1 MKYDLIMLIITSSDV
16 PIYEEFKNIISMYH
30 SKYTDR
36 VRHFYVEFKPD
47 IQEDVLE
54 NGEYIYIKGN
64 ETFKPGIYEKTMA
77 AIRHVNSKYDY
88 KHIIRT
94 NVSSFWNLEN
104 TLEYQKQLPIKDF
117 AGGILNGHSLIDIG
131 TIAFITGTGIFI
143 TKDIA
148 EKISNIKLQNDIE
161 CYDTVSNSTR
171 FCSISQIFN
180 DDVSFSII
188 LQMIGYEIH
197 HIGHDKWK
205 LCINDSDSID
215 DFEYNEF
222 YYRVKNNDRNIDV
235 ILFNKLY
242 EKIYR

>member
-1 MKYDLIMLIITSSDV
+1 MKYDLIMLILTSSDV
-16 PIYEEFKNIISMYH
+16 PIYEEFKKTISMYH
-30 SKYTDR
+30 ARCTDR
-36 VRHFYVEFKPD
+36 VKHFYVEFKPD

-54 NGEYIYIKGN
+54 NGEFIYIKGN
-64 ETFKPGIYEKTMA
+64 ETFKPGIYNKTMA
-77 AIRHVNSKYDY
+77 AMRHVNSKYDY

-104 TLEYQKQLPIKDF
+104 TLEFQKKLTIHDF
-117 AGGILNGHSLIDIG
+117 AGGIVHLHNLIP
-131 TIAFITGTGIFI
+131 FITGTGIFI

-161 CYDTVSNSTR
+161 CYDTVSNETR

-180 DDVSFSII
+180 EDVSFSII
-188 LQMIGYEIH
+188 LQMIGCKIND
-197 HIGHDKWK
+197 IGPDKWR

-215 DFEYNEF
+215 DFEYNEL